1 MFAVLSLGSELDDLA
16 FIISDYRAMKK
27 QQVDKVIADIWTSFA
42 QETFPLGPHN
52 EQQFLV

>member
-1 MFAVLSLGSELDDLA
+1 
-16 FIISDYRAMKK
+16 MKK

-52 EQQFLV
+52 EGATLSSMNISPQKQLSIHRPELCGCTY